1 MNSNQHRLRLTPC
14 VPENDEEIQELAL
27 EVLLI
32 AREREALPPL
42 QNRTEVYRDIKEMR
56 REKTL
61 QTHSKSTTF
70 LLSGIKPYVNPVQN
84 VKTFERSIWG
94 LTNVDLAGADDL
106 GRVYLLLR
114 SAQVRLAIH
123 CHVIISTD
131 RRDGPTCRRGIGTRS
146 EFGQRRAFLIYFTQ
160 MPLSF
165 FSLCILLLC
174 ISYCAAA
181 DFYKVLGGPIHYYF
195 IFTGYA

>member
-14 VPENDEEIQELAL
+14 VPENDEGIQELAL
-27 EVLLI
+27 EVLLV

-42 QNRTEVYRDIKEMR
+42 QNRTEVYRDITEMR

-61 QTHSKSTTF
+61 QTHSKRTTF
-70 LLSGIKPYVNPVQN
+70 LLSGNKPYVNPVQD

-114 SAQVRLAIH
+114 SAQVRLAI
-123 CHVIISTD
+123 VMWSFPRIDATD
-131 RRDGPTCRRGIGTRS
+131 RHVDGVSGHVVSLVRDVLFSFISLKCLWAS
-146 EFGQRRAFLIYFTQ
+146 SLSVFYYYVYLIV
-160 MPLSF
+160 
-165 FSLCILLLC
+165 LLL
-174 ISYCAAA
+174 I
-181 DFYKVLGGPIHYYF
+181 F
-195 IFTGYA
+195 IKYLEVRSIIILFSPAMLN